1 MKLIIISA
9 LIIGLAVLLLA
20 LRLLITGEK
29 IMRSSHIDDSKALK
43 KRGIECA
50 NKQMSELSSR
60 QNLTERVADN
70 PQ

>member
-1 MKLIIISA
+1 
-9 LIIGLAVLLLA
+9 
-20 LRLLITGEK
+20 
-29 IMRSSHIDDSKALK
+29 MRSSHIDDSKALK

>member
-20 LRLLITGEK
+20 LRLLIMGEK
-29 IMRSSHIDDSKALK
+29 VMRSSHIDDSKALK

>member
-9 LIIGLAVLLLA
+9 LIIGLAVLL
-20 LRLLITGEK
+20 LLITGEK